1 MSNLSNAQKRK
12 LAARQKDWEARGG
25 QNKYSG
31 HQHKKPGSE
40 KK

>member
-12 LAARQKDWEARGG
+12 LADRIAAWEKAG
-25 QNKYSG
+25 QAY
-31 HQHKKPGSE
+31 QHANKKPGSE